1 MARQRLRRGLQ
12 TALASPFRAEF
23 DVVDDF
29 GPELSQSSA
38 NAVEGCPEV
47 SGCASRQ
54 RTKSSFS
61 VQFINSGN
69 FSDEQLASFKE
80 KLPILL
86 DARRGLLAQEAEDD
100 EEILQEHFE
109 LHIRRSNILEDSWE
123 ALQEAAYL
131 ELLAPKLRI
140 EYAGEQAQDQGGVAQ
155 DWFCGVGHALAAD
168 AGSDESASILTMG
181 ASSRMLI
188 PRPVRKEADDSA
200 EGRYRDLFGCGRFLA
215 LATLHGGR
223 PLPMPL
229 SPFVCKYLVGAPVE
243 LSDMKLLDGDF
254 YRQRVEPLLSP
265 DGLEEVEAALGEPL
279 TFLSVPTELRPA
291 EELEPGGA
299 CRKVTK
305 ENLHRYLVLLCEAF
319 LCSELREELQC
330 LVQGFWDV
338 LPLEA
343 LRAAR
348 LEASDLAILLTGSC
362 GVDVGEWR
370 RYSDQQADA
379 GLVISW
385 FWEIVEE
392 MTEDLRRQLLR
403 FATGSARLPP
413 GGFAALKPRF
423 GVAISSAGSEEHLP
437 HAHTCINQI
446 VLHRYSSKEKLR
458 CKLSKALPTESFGFA

>member
-1 MARQRLRRGLQ
+1 MR
-12 TALASPFRAEF
+12 
-23 DVVDDF
+23 
-29 GPELSQSSA
+29 
-38 NAVEGCPEV
+38 
-47 SGCASRQ
+47 
-54 RTKSSFS
+54 
-61 VQFINSGN
+61 
-69 FSDEQLASFKE
+69 
-80 KLPILL
+80 
-86 DARRGLLAQEAEDD
+86 
-100 EEILQEHFE
+100 
-109 LHIRRSNILEDSWE
+109 
-123 ALQEAAYL
+123 
-131 ELLAPKLRI
+131 
-140 EYAGEQAQDQGGVAQ
+140 
-155 DWFCGVGHALAAD
+155 
-168 AGSDESASILTMG
+168 
-181 ASSRMLI
+181 
-188 PRPVRKEADDSA
+188 
-200 EGRYRDLFGCGRFLA
+200 
-215 LATLHGGR
+215 GR

-229 SPFVCKYLVGAPVE
+229 FVCKYLVGAPVE
-243 LSDMKLLDGDF
+243 LSDMKLGTSSLKSKELRAPKLLDGDF

-291 EELEPGGA
+291 EERAKAIPRAAA
-299 CRKVTK
+299 CEESESV
-305 ENLHRYLVLLCEAF
+305 YLVLLCEAF

-343 LRAAR
+343 LRAAH

-379 GLVISW
+379 GLVI
-385 FWEIVEE
+385 FWRKPSQNKE

-423 GVAISSAGSEEHLP
+423 AVAISSAGSEEHLP